1 MFLSRL
7 FHKKNKKKWEE
18 DVAKYEQARY
28 ATLETENSERTLH
41 LTEPENAAGYVV
53 DLCEQMIDVSKNI
66 EGIRQEYQMVTSYL
80 TDIQIIE
87 ELTEAERTP
96 IEACAQH
103 VSQLEKQRSEFLKI
117 EHKLS
122 DTQYGQMQQEEAK
135 LPGVIRRLK
144 ENENYLDKIKKD
156 LCL

>member
-1 MFLSRL
+1 MYKR
-7 FHKKNKKKWEE
+7 
-18 DVAKYEQARY
+18 Q
-28 ATLETENSERTLH
+28 
-41 LTEPENAAGYVV
+41 PENAASYVV

-103 VSQLEKQRSEFLKI
+103 GSQWEKQRSELLKI
-117 EHKLS
+117 
-122 DTQYGQMQQEEAK
+122 
-135 LPGVIRRLK
+135 
-144 ENENYLDKIKKD
+144 
-156 LCL
+156 CLLYTSE